1 MECNKE
7 SGERIKTGDVFD
19 LKTNM
24 GRDNMHVQCL
34 IVDDEVELAQM
45 TCEYFEMF
53 GVSCK
58 YVETAWECLAFLD
71 ENTAGLILLDINL
84 VNESGFS
91 LCKKIRETSDIPILF
106 ISARDSDSDVLIALN
121 IGGDDYIKKPYS
133 LSVLLA
139 KVQVVLKRMEA
150 GRRAV
155 SCIKEEALQQE
166 AGRMDGTGVVNDV
179 AMDGGADNAKVAGS
193 SPEGGSDSG
202 AGSSSE
208 GGRGTEQ
215 TSGTLLRLAEEKLC
229 VYLKKNRTEAQ
240 SGAGEQEIPLKAK
253 EFALLKCLYEHRGTI
268 VTKEQL
274 FLSVWGDAFYSDG
287 TLNVHIRRLREKLE
301 EDPSEPKL
309 IKTVWGTGYMLEG

>member
-1 MECNKE
+1 M
-7 SGERIKTGDVFD
+7 D
-19 LKTNM
+19 
-24 GRDNMHVQCL
+24 VQCL

-58 YVETAWECLAFLD
+58 YVESAQECLAFLA

-91 LCKKIRETSDIPILF
+91 LCKKIRETLDIPILF

-150 GRRAV
+150 GRRAAESV
-155 SCIKEEALQQE
+155 KREALQQE
-166 AGRMDGTGVVNDV
+166 TGRMDGIKAVNGG
-179 AMDGGADNAKVAGS
+179 AMNGGADAGQQDA
-193 SPEGGSDSG
+193 P
-202 AGSSSE
+202 
-208 GGRGTEQ
+208 
-215 TSGTLLRLAEEKLC
+215 LRLAEEKLC
-229 VYLKKNRTEAQ
+229 VYLKKNRTGAQ
-240 SGAGEQEIPLKAK
+240 SGAAEQEIPLKAK

-301 EDPSEPKL
+301 EDPSEPRL
-309 IKTVWGTGYMLEG
+309 IKTIWGTGYMLEG